1 MLQFNLCVI
10 RKKWRRFYEIFCYH
24 DSGEYGS
31 GGRLIGQA
39 LAERLGID
47 FYDKEIIYAPMEERL
62 ERVRTVYGENEDNN
76 PNFVKKRDKQRSDY
90 YNHYTMNRFGDYH
103 NFGTKS

>member
-1 MLQFNLCVI
+1 
-10 RKKWRRFYEIFCYH
+10 
-24 DSGEYGS
+24 
-31 GGRLIGQA
+31 
-39 LAERLGID
+39 
-47 FYDKEIIYAPMEERL
+47 MEERL